1 MKRKLNIRQIIFA
14 VLSVLCMTVIF
25 IFSADNAE
33 DSSEKSGRIV
43 KAVVKIF
50 VSDFDEMDNE
60 KQEEILG
67 NVSFFVRKAA
77 HFSIFMALGFCVS
90 GIFGKIKF
98 LSRNTPITL
107 LFCFLY
113 ACSDEFHQS
122 FSPGRAPQV
131 RDVLID
137 TSGALTG
144 TIAFSLIYAIIIHRK
159 RRKSI
164 ST

>member
-1 MKRKLNIRQIIFA
+1 MKRKLNIRQIIFV

-77 HFSIFMALGFCVS
+77 HFSIFMTLGFCVS
-90 GIFGKIKF
+90 GIFGKIKL
-98 LSRNTPITL
+98 LSQNTPITL

-144 TIAFSLIYAIIIHRK
+144 IIAFSLIYAIIIHRK